1 MDIYV
6 NQSWKIEQTS
16 NDTKIAAVK
25 GRDSFVVILDRRLKR
40 QILQNCR
47 YRFSCDKNLYV
58 RMFGAG
64 VFLAIKPLYARGD
77 KIIIDLEYPGHER
90 RTIRHIT
97 SLIIRHFRHVPRRQV
112 LFTML
117 GKKSATHFVARNPE
131 YASKGYITINIENQ
145 DVLLKAMNLT

>member
-16 NDTKIAAVK
+16 NDTRIAAVK
-25 GRDSFVVILDRRLKR
+25 RQDSFVVILDRRLKR
-40 QILQNCR
+40 QILQDYR
-47 YRFSCDKNLYV
+47 TRFSSDKNLFV

-64 VFLAIKPLYARGD
+64 VFLAVQPLYTEGD

-90 RTIRHIT
+90 KIIRHIT

-131 YASKGYITINIENQ
+131 YASRGYTTINIENQ
-145 DVLLKAMNLT
+145 DLLLKVMNLT